1 MNTSSMT
8 TLVTT
13 FWRQR
18 LGSPMRILIALFFF
32 SFPLLFAVFT
42 GNLNVMQNAAGPFA
56 LLLAAGAIGQDVS
69 SGVLQL
75 VFARPVARAEYVLS
89 RWLACTIGASTLCAL
104 QLVLAVA
111 GILIRGG
118 HVAPLDAVALLLDDV
133 LAGGAQVAVM
143 LLLSAAVT
151 GLGDLALFLLGMLSM
166 QLTGMVAGA
175 NHWVVLG
182 RIASELQSTL
192 SPKLDLAWI
201 AGHGSPAFAGLALV
215 VSTIAIGL
223 AGAMTLI
230 SRRELSYAD

>member
-1 MNTSSMT
+1 MS

-13 FWRQR
+13 FLRQR
-18 LGSPMRILIALFFF
+18 LGSPMRILMALFFF

-42 GNLNVMQNAAGPFA
+42 GNLTVVQNAAGPFA

-75 VFARPVARAEYVLS
+75 VFARPVARAEYVVS
-89 RWLACTIGASTLCAL
+89 RWLACTLGASILCAL
-104 QLVLAVA
+104 QLLLAVV
-111 GILIRGG
+111 GILARGG
-118 HVAPLDAVALLLDDV
+118 HVAPLDVVTMLLEDI

-175 NHWVVLG
+175 KHWEVLA
-182 RIASELQSTL
+182 RIAAEVSSTL

-215 VSTIAIGL
+215 LSTIAIGL
-223 AGAMTLI
+223 AGAITLI

>member
-1 MNTSSMT
+1 MNMSTMS
-8 TLVTT
+8 TLVAT
-13 FWRQR
+13 FLRQR

-42 GNLNVMQNAAGPFA
+42 GNLNVVQNAAGPFA

-89 RWLACTIGASTLCAL
+89 RWLACTLGASTICAL

-111 GILIRGG
+111 GILVRGG
-118 HVAPLDAVALLLDDV
+118 HVAPLDAVALLLEDL

-166 QLTGMVAGA
+166 QVTGMVAGA
-175 NHWVVLG
+175 KHWEVLA
-182 RIASELQSTL
+182 RIAAEIQSTL

-215 VSTIAIGL
+215 LSTIAIGL
-223 AGAMTLI
+223 AGAITLI